1 MRVRTPRDTGPMAG
15 ALGGAA
21 TLIQRRSAGRHRRRA
36 KQRGSGNGEILFRIE
51 FSLHGQNE

>member
-1 MRVRTPRDTGPMAG
+1 MAG

-21 TLIQRRSAGRHRRRA
+21 TLIQRHSAGRHRRRA